1 VVRPEGD
8 CHEIEAERGAGRLYC
23 ITAATMLAPA
33 QGRADFI
40 FQDLTTFNLGRF
52 DEPTDLTFNPSA
64 INQFNKD
71 RSFFSTLTS
80 VVQKIALTSYRQ
92 SGA

>member
-1 VVRPEGD
+1 VAP
-8 CHEIEAERGAGRLYC
+8 GAGAGQGEAGRDRHREHTPAQQLRESLQQQTATADVLKRRWSPLC

-52 DEPTDLTFNPSA
+52 DGPTDLTFSPSA
-64 INQFNKD
+64 IFI
-71 RSFFSTLTS
+71 SH
-80 VVQKIALTSYRQ
+80 
-92 SGA
+92 

>member
-1 VVRPEGD
+1 
-8 CHEIEAERGAGRLYC
+8 
-23 ITAATMLAPA
+23 MLAPA

-52 DEPTDLTFNPSA
+52 DGPTDLTFSPSA

-80 VVQKIALTSYRQ
+80 VVQKIALTAIVNQAHNSN
-92 SGA
+92 